1 MLTEIYAME
10 SAVVRADK
18 MTETGHRWAD
28 LARDF
33 AEAYVNENWYKV
45 QTNARLLLGDVLE
58 GEALVAALKD
68 LEAFAGYLPVSSSKI
83 RGRIAAQLI
92 EKGAYPIEQY

>member
-1 MLTEIYAME
+1 ME

-18 MTETGHRWAD
+18 MTEAGHRRAE

-33 AEAYVNENWYKV
+33 AEAYLNESWYKV
-45 QTNARLLLGDVLE
+45 QTNARLLLGEVLE
-58 GEALVAALKD
+58 GELLVAALKELQEFSD
-68 LEAFAGYLPVSSSKI
+68 YLPASSSKL
-83 RGRIAAQLI
+83 RNRIASQLI